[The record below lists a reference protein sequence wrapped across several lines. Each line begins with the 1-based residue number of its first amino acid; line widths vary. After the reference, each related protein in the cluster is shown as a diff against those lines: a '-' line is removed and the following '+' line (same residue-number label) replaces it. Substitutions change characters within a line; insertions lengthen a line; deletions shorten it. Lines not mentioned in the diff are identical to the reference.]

1 MCLTGERLPTAVH
14 RLDGH
19 GVDAYTDDLASFVG
33 ELDLEQKS
41 DLGQGDHGVA
51 HRWPQSAT
59 ADG

>member
-33 ELDLEQKS
+33 ELDL
-41 DLGQGDHGVA
+41 
-51 HRWPQSAT
+51 
-59 ADG
+59 